1 MQTVLRPASK
11 PLTHRRLLWPSP
23 PSFRRLRIP
32 EKPNDF
38 MTSERYNARE
48 SEPRWQRQWDEK
60 AIFASK
66 NDDPRPKYYVLEM
79 FPYPSGRIHIGHV
92 RNYTLGDVLA
102 RFMRAKGFNVLHPM
116 GWDAFGLPA
125 ENAAIERKVAPKAW
139 TYDNIAAMKKQ
150 LRSIGL
156 SLDWSREFATCDPS
170 YYRHQQKMFLDF
182 LRAGLAEREKRKI
195 NWDPVD
201 MTVLANEQVIDGR
214 GWRSGAVVEQREM
227 NQWVFKI
234 TKYSQE
240 LLDALDTLDRW
251 PDKVRLMQR
260 NWIGRSEGMLVR
272 FMLDPATTPA
282 GETELRI
289 FTTRQDTLFGAK
301 FMAIAADHPLAQAA
315 AAKNPALAEF
325 IAETKRIG
333 TAQEII
339 DTAEKQGFDTGIRA
353 IHPLDPTW
361 KLPVYVANFVLME
374 YGTGAI
380 FGCPAHDQR
389 DLDFVNKYGLGN
401 TPVVCPEGQDPKTF
415 VITDTAYDGDGRMIN
430 SRFLDGMTIEQA
442 KEDVA
447 KRLESE
453 LRGNMPVGE
462 RQVNFRLRDWGIS
475 RQRYW
480 GCPIPV
486 IHCPK
491 CDVVPVPDKD
501 LPVVLPEDVTF
512 DKPGNAL
519 DHHPTWKHVTCPQCG
534 GKAQRETD
542 TMDTFVDS
550 SWYFARFTD
559 PWNEKAPTTLGVV
572 DRLMP
577 VDQYIGGVEHA
588 ILHLLYS
595 RFFTR
600 AMKATGHI
608 GMDEPF
614 AGMFTQGMVVHETY
628 QKADGSYVTPAEVK
642 IETGANGR
650 RVSLLTTGED
660 ISVGPIEKMSK
671 SKRNTVDPDDII
683 ATYGADVARWFMLSD
698 SPPDRDVIWSDER
711 VQGASRFVQRLWRL
725 VNESAD
731 SSKAAPAARPAS
743 FGPDALAL
751 RKAAHGALD
760 KVSTGIEKLHF
771 NVCLA
776 YIREFSN
783 ALGEALAREGQP
795 SPDLGWAIREAAVI
809 LVQLFAPMMPHLAE
823 ECWQVLGRTG
833 LVSEADWPKIERDL
847 LVEDTVTLVVQ
858 VNGKKRGD
866 VTVPRGA
873 ENPEIEAAVLALD
886 AVRQALG
893 GKAVRKV
900 IIVPMRIVNVVG

>member
-1 MQTVLRPASK
+1 
-11 PLTHRRLLWPSP
+11 
-23 PSFRRLRIP
+23 
-32 EKPNDF
+32 
-38 MTSERYNARE
+38 MTSERYNARD

-156 SLDWSREFATCDPS
+156 SLDWAREFATCDPS
-170 YYRHQQKMFLDF
+170 YYKHQQKMFLDM
-182 LRAGLAEREKRKI
+182 LRAGLAEREKRKL

-214 GWRSGAVVEQREM
+214 GWRSGAIVEQREM
-227 NQWVFKI
+227 SQWVFKI

-240 LLDALDTLDRW
+240 LLDALDGLDRW

-260 NWIGRSEGMLVR
+260 NWIGRSEGLLLR
-272 FMLDPATTPA
+272 FALDPATTPS
-282 GETELRI
+282 GETELKI
-289 FTTRQDTLFGAK
+289 FTTRPDTLFGAK
-301 FMAIAADHPLAQAA
+301 FMAIAADHPLAVAA
-315 AAKNPALAEF
+315 AAKNPKLAEF
-325 IAETKRIG
+325 IADVKKTG

-339 DTAEKQGFDTGIRA
+339 DTAEKQGFDTGIKA
-353 IHPLDPTW
+353 VHPFDPNW

-389 DLDFVNKYGLGN
+389 DLDFVNKYKLGN
-401 TPVVCPEGQDPKTF
+401 IPVVCPEGQDPKTF
-415 VITDTAYDGDGRMIN
+415 VITDTAYDGEGRMIN

-442 KEDVA
+442 KEEVA

-453 LRGNMPVGE
+453 VRGNAPVGE

-491 CDVVPVPDKD
+491 CDVVPVPDD
-501 LPVVLPEDVTF
+501 QLPVVLPEDATF

-519 DHHPTWKHVTCPQCG
+519 DHHPTWKHVTCPKCG

-559 PWNEKAPTTLGVV
+559 PWNAKAPTTPDVAN
-572 DRLMP
+572 RMMP

-600 AMKATGHI
+600 AMRATGHI

-628 QKADGSYVTPAEVK
+628 QKADGTYVTPAEVK
-642 IETGANGR
+642 VEVIGGER
-650 RVSLLTTGED
+650 RATMSYGGEEVS
-660 ISVGPIEKMSK
+660 IGPIEKMSK
-671 SKRNTVDPDDII
+671 SKKNTVDPDDII

-725 VNESAD
+725 VNESAEIA
-731 SSKAAPAARPAS
+731 KMAPADRPAS
-743 FGPDALAL
+743 FGADALGL

-760 KVSTGIEKLHF
+760 KVSSGIERLHF

-776 YIREFSN
+776 HIREFAN
-783 ALGEALAREGQP
+783 ALADVLGKGERPA
-795 SPDLGWAIREAAVI
+795 PDTAWAVREAATI

-823 ECWQVLGRTG
+823 ECWQVLGRSG
-833 LVSEADWPKIERDL
+833 LISEASWPQIERDL

-866 VTVPRGA
+866 VTVPRVA
-873 ENPEIEAAVLALD
+873 QNPEIEAAVLALD
-886 AVRQALG
+886 AVKLALG

-900 IIVPMRIVNVVG
+900 IVVPMRIVNVVG

>member
-1 MQTVLRPASK
+1 
-11 PLTHRRLLWPSP
+11 
-23 PSFRRLRIP
+23 
-32 EKPNDF
+32 
-38 MTSERYNARE
+38 MTAERYNARD

-170 YYRHQQKMFLDF
+170 YYKHQQKMFLDM
-182 LRAGLAEREKRKI
+182 LRAGLAEREKRKL

-227 NQWVFKI
+227 SQWVFKI
-234 TKYSQE
+234 TKYAQE
-240 LLDALDTLDRW
+240 LLDALDGLDRW

-260 NWIGRSEGMLVR
+260 NWIGRSEGLLIR
-272 FMLDPATTPA
+272 FALDTATTPS
-282 GETELRI
+282 GETELKI
-289 FTTRQDTLFGAK
+289 FTTRPDTLFGAK
-301 FMAIAADHPLAQAA
+301 FMAISPDHPLAQAA
-315 AAKNPALAEF
+315 AAKNPDLAEF
-325 IAETKRIG
+325 IADVKKIG

-339 DTAEKQGFDTGIRA
+339 DTAEKQGFDTGIKA
-353 IHPLDPTW
+353 VHPFDPGW

-389 DLDFVNKYGLGN
+389 DLDFVNKYKLGN
-401 TPVVCPEGQDPKTF
+401 IPVVCPEGQDPTRF
-415 VITDTAYDGDGRMIN
+415 AITDTAYDGDGRMIN

-442 KEDVA
+442 KEEVA

-453 LRGNMPVGE
+453 MRGNAPVGE

-486 IHCPK
+486 IHCPT
-491 CDVVPVPDKD
+491 CDVVPVPEDQ
-501 LPVVLPEDVTF
+501 LPVTLPEDATF
-512 DKPGNAL
+512 DRPGNAL
-519 DHHPTWKHVTCPQCG
+519 DHHPTWKHVTCPKCG

-559 PWNEKAPTTLGVV
+559 PWNEKAPTTPDVAN
-572 DRLMP
+572 RMMP

-608 GMDEPF
+608 DMKEPF

-628 QKADGSYVTPAEVK
+628 QKADGTYVMPAEVK
-642 IETGANGR
+642 IEMVGSER
-650 RVSLLTTGED
+650 RASMIYGDEPVT
-660 ISVGPIEKMSK
+660 IGPIEKMSK
-671 SKRNTVDPDDII
+671 SKKNTVDPDDII

-711 VQGASRFVQRLWRL
+711 VQGAARFVQRLWRL
-725 VNESAD
+725 VNESAEIA
-731 SSKAAPAARPAS
+731 KAAPTDRPAS
-743 FGPDALAL
+743 FGAEALGL
-751 RKAAHGALD
+751 RKAAHGALE
-760 KVSTGIEKLHF
+760 KVSSGIERLHF

-776 YIREFSN
+776 HIREFAN
-783 ALGEALAREGQP
+783 ALAEMLGREGTP
-795 SPDLGWAIREAAVI
+795 APDLAWSVREAATI
-809 LVQLFAPMMPHLAE
+809 LVQLIAPMMPHLAE
-823 ECWQVLGRTG
+823 ECWQVLGQSG
-833 LVSEADWPKIERDL
+833 LISEASWPQIERDL

-866 VTVPRGA
+866 VTVPRVA
-873 ENPEIEAAVLALD
+873 QNPEIEAAVLALD
-886 AVRQALG
+886 AVKLALG
-893 GKAVRKV
+893 GKAVRK
-900 IIVPMRIVNVVG
+900 IIVVPMRIVNVVG

>member
-1 MQTVLRPASK
+1 MT
-11 PLTHRRLLWPSP
+11 PS
-23 PSFRRLRIP
+23 
-32 EKPNDF
+32 
-38 MTSERYNARE
+38 RYNARE
-48 SEPRWQRQWDEK
+48 SEPRWQREWD
-60 AIFASK
+60 ARGIFATS
-66 NDDPRPKYYVLEM
+66 NSDPREKYYVLEM

-92 RNYTLGDVLA
+92 RNYTLGDVIA
-102 RFMRAKGFNVLHPM
+102 RYMRARGYNVLHPM

-125 ENAAIERKVAPKAW
+125 ENAAMERKVAPKAW

-150 LRSIGL
+150 LKSIGL

-170 YYRHQQKMFLDF
+170 YYKHQQKLFLDF
-182 LRAGLAEREKRKI
+182 LAAGLAEREQRKL

-214 GWRSGAVVEQREM
+214 GWRSGAIVEQREM

-234 TKYSQE
+234 THYAQE

-272 FMLDPATTPA
+272 FALDPLTAPS
-282 GETELRI
+282 GESELKV
-289 FTTRQDTLFGAK
+289 FTTRHDTLFGAK
-301 FMAIAADHPLAQAA
+301 FMAIAADHPLAVAA
-315 AAKNPALAEF
+315 AAKNPKLAEF
-325 IAETKRIG
+325 IAQAKRHG

-339 DTAEKQGFDTGIRA
+339 DTAEKLGFDTGIKA
-353 IHPLDPTW
+353 IHPFDETW

-389 DLDFVNKYGLGN
+389 DLDFVNKYALGN
-401 TPVVCPEGQDPKTF
+401 TPVVCPPDVDPKTF
-415 VITDTAYDGDGRMIN
+415 VITDVAYDGDGRMIN

-447 KRLESE
+447 KRLEATT
-453 LRGNMPVGE
+453 LGNAPVGE
-462 RQVNFRLRDWGIS
+462 RKVNFRLRDWGIS

-491 CDVVPVPDKD
+491 CGVVPVPDKD

-519 DHHPTWKHVTCPQCG
+519 DHHPTWKHVACPQCG
-534 GKAQRETD
+534 GQALRDTD

-550 SWYFARFTD
+550 AWYFARFTD
-559 PWNEKAPTTLGVV
+559 PWNENAPTTRAVV

-588 ILHLLYS
+588 ILHLLYA

-608 GMDEPF
+608 AFDEPF
-614 AGMFTQGMVVHETY
+614 AGQYTQGMVVHETY
-628 QKADGSYVTPAEVK
+628 KKADGSYATPAEIR
-642 IETGANGR
+642 IESGANGR
-650 RVSLLTTGED
+650 RASLLDTGEEVT
-660 ISVGPIEKMSK
+660 IGSIEKMSK
-671 SKRNTVDPDDII
+671 SKRNTVDPDEII
-683 ATYGADVARWFMLSD
+683 ETYGADTARWFMLSD

-711 VQGASRFVQRLWRL
+711 MQGASRFVQRLWR
-725 VNESAD
+725 VIGE
-731 SSKAAPAARPAS
+731 AAEIAKTAPSARPAE
-743 FGPDALAL
+743 FGAEALAL

-760 KVSTGIEKLHF
+760 KVSSGIEKLHF

-776 YIREFSN
+776 HIREFTN
-783 ALGEALAREGQP
+783 ALADTLARPEKP
-795 SPDLGWAIREAAVI
+795 SPDLAWAIAEAAVI

-823 ECWQVLGRTG
+823 ECWGVLGQEG
-833 LVSEADWPKIERDL
+833 LVSEANWPKIERDL
-847 LVEDTVTLVVQ
+847 LVEDSVTLVVQ

-866 VTVPRGA
+866 VTVARNA
-873 ENPEIEAAVLALD
+873 PEEQIKAAVLGLD
-886 AVRQALG
+886 AVKAALG
-893 GKAVRKV
+893 GKTVRKV
-900 IIVPMRIVNVVG
+900 IVVPKRIVNVVG

>member
-1 MQTVLRPASK
+1 
-11 PLTHRRLLWPSP
+11 
-23 PSFRRLRIP
+23 
-32 EKPNDF
+32 

-60 AIFASK
+60 AIFSSK
-66 NDDPRPKYYVLEM
+66 NDDSRPKYYVLEM

-102 RFMRAKGFNVLHPM
+102 RYMRAKGFNVLHPM

-156 SLDWSREFATCDPS
+156 SLDWTREFATCDPS
-170 YYRHQQKMFLDF
+170 YYKHQQKLFLDF
-182 LRAGLAEREKRKI
+182 LRAGLAEREQRKV

-201 MTVLANEQVIDGR
+201 MTVLANEQVIEGR

-227 NQWVFKI
+227 SQWVFKI
-234 TKYSQE
+234 TKYAQE
-240 LLDALDTLDRW
+240 LLDALDGLDRW

-260 NWIGRSEGMLVR
+260 NWIGRSEGLLIR
-272 FMLDPATTPA
+272 FALDPATAPN
-282 GETELRI
+282 GETELKI
-289 FTTRQDTLFGAK
+289 FTTRPDTLFGAK
-301 FMAIAADHPLAQAA
+301 FMAISADHPLAQAA
-315 AAKNPALAEF
+315 AAKNPKLAEF
-325 IAETKRIG
+325 IAEVKRSG

-353 IHPLDPTW
+353 IHPFDAGW

-401 TPVVCPEGQDPKTF
+401 IPVVCPPDVDPKAF

-442 KEDVA
+442 KEEVA
-447 KRLESE
+447 KRLETE
-453 LRGNMPVGE
+453 MRGNAPVGE

-486 IHCPK
+486 IHCER
-491 CDVVPVPDKD
+491 CGVVPVPDRE
-501 LPVVLPEDVTF
+501 LPVTLPEDATF

-519 DHHPTWKHVTCPQCG
+519 DHHPTWKRVTCPKCRG
-534 GKAQRETD
+534 NATRETD

-559 PWNEKAPTTLGVV
+559 PWNEKAPTTPDVAN
-572 DRLMP
+572 RMMP
-577 VDQYIGGVEHA
+577 VNQYIGGVEHA

-628 QKADGSYVTPAEVK
+628 QKADGSYVTPVEVK
-642 IETGANGR
+642 IETGGNGR
-650 RVSLLTTGED
+650 RAVLLATGED
-660 ISVGPIEKMSK
+660 IAIGSIEKMSK

-725 VNESAD
+725 VNESAEIAK
-731 SSKAAPAARPAS
+731 SAPPARPAS
-743 FGPDALAL
+743 FSADALAL

-760 KVSTGIEKLHF
+760 RVSGGIERLHF

-776 YIREFSN
+776 HIREFAN
-783 ALGEALAREGQP
+783 ALAEVLAREGTP
-795 SPDLGWAIREAAVI
+795 AGDLAWSVREAALI

-823 ECWQVLGRTG
+823 ECWQVLGQGG
-833 LVSEADWPKIERDL
+833 LISEADWPQIERDL
-847 LVEDTVTLVVQ
+847 LVEDAVTLVVQ
-858 VNGKKRGD
+858 VNGKKRGEI
-866 VTVPRGA
+866 TVAKAA
-873 ENPEIEAAVLALD
+873 ENSQIEAAVLALD
-886 AVRQALG
+886 AVKSTLG
-893 GKAVRKV
+893 DKPVRKI

>member
-1 MQTVLRPASK
+1 
-11 PLTHRRLLWPSP
+11 
-23 PSFRRLRIP
+23 
-32 EKPNDF
+32 
-38 MTSERYNARE
+38 MTSERYNARD
-48 SEPRWQRQWDEK
+48 SEPRWQRQWDQK

-66 NDDPRPKYYVLEM
+66 NDDSRPKYYVLEM

-125 ENAAIERKVAPKAW
+125 ENAAIERKVAPMAW

-150 LRSIGL
+150 LQSIGL

-170 YYRHQQKMFLDF
+170 YYKHQQKMFLDF
-182 LRAGLAEREKRKI
+182 LGAGLAEREKRKI

-201 MTVLANEQVIDGR
+201 MTVLANEQVIDGK

-260 NWIGRSEGMLVR
+260 NWIGRSEGLLVR
-272 FMLDPATTPA
+272 FALDPKTLPEGSTPA
-282 GETELRI
+282 GESELKI
-289 FTTRQDTLFGAK
+289 FTTRPDTLFGAK
-301 FMAIAADHPLAQAA
+301 FMAIAADHPLATAA
-315 AAKNPALAEF
+315 AAKNPKLAEF
-325 IAETKRIG
+325 IAEVKRIG

-353 IHPLDPTW
+353 VHPFDPNW

-389 DLDFVNKYGLGN
+389 DLDFVNKYALGN

-442 KEDVA
+442 KEEVA
-447 KRLESE
+447 KRLEAE
-453 LRGNMPVGE
+453 LRGNMPVAE

-491 CDVVPVPDKD
+491 CDVVPVPDSD
-501 LPVVLPEDVTF
+501 LPVVLPEDVSF

-519 DHHPTWKHVTCPQCG
+519 DHHPTWKHVACPKCG

-559 PWNEKAPTTLGVV
+559 PWNEKAPTTPDVAN
-572 DRLMP
+572 RMMP

-608 GMDEPF
+608 SMDEPF

-642 IETGANGR
+642 VEAGGNGKR
-650 RVSLLTTGED
+650 AILLTTGED
-660 ISVGPIEKMSK
+660 VTIGAIEKMSK
-671 SKRNTVDPDDII
+671 SKKNTVDPDDII

-725 VNESAD
+725 VNESAELA
-731 SSKAAPAARPAS
+731 KAAPASRPAS
-743 FGPDALAL
+743 FSDDALGL

-760 KVSTGIEKLHF
+760 KVSNGIERLHF

-776 YIREFSN
+776 HIREFAN
-783 ALGEALAREGQP
+783 ALAEVLGRDGQP
-795 SPDLGWAIREAAVI
+795 APDLAWAVREAAVI

-823 ECWQVLGRTG
+823 ECWTVLGQSG
-833 LVSEADWPKIERDL
+833 LISEANWPQIERDL

-873 ENPEIEAAVLALD
+873 QNPEIEAAVLALD
-886 AVRQALG
+886 AVKLALV

-900 IIVPMRIVNVVG
+900 IVVPMRIVNVVG

>member
-1 MQTVLRPASK
+1 
-11 PLTHRRLLWPSP
+11 
-23 PSFRRLRIP
+23 
-32 EKPNDF
+32 

-48 SEPRWQRQWDEK
+48 SEPRWQRQWDQK

-139 TYDNIAAMKKQ
+139 TYENIASMKKQ
-150 LRSIGL
+150 LQSIGL

-170 YYRHQQKMFLDF
+170 YYKHQQKMFLDF
-182 LRAGLAEREKRKI
+182 MRAGLAEREKRKI

-260 NWIGRSEGMLVR
+260 NWIGRSEGLLVR
-272 FMLDPATTPA
+272 FALDPRSLPEGSTPA
-282 GETELRI
+282 NETELKI
-289 FTTRQDTLFGAK
+289 FTTRPDTLFGAK
-301 FMAIAADHPLAQAA
+301 FMAIAADHPLAVAA
-315 AAKNPALAEF
+315 AAKNPKLAEF
-325 IAETKRIG
+325 IAEVKRIG

-353 IHPLDPTW
+353 VHPFDPDW

-389 DLDFVNKYGLGN
+389 DLDFVNKYALGN
-401 TPVVCPEGQDPKTF
+401 IPVVCPEGQDPKSF
-415 VITDTAYDGDGRMIN
+415 VITETAYDGDGRMIN

-442 KEDVA
+442 KEEVA

-486 IHCPK
+486 IHCPT
-491 CDVVPVPDKD
+491 CDVVPVPDAD
-501 LPVVLPEDVTF
+501 LPVVLPEDVSF

-519 DHHPTWKHVTCPQCG
+519 DHHPTWKHVACPKCG

-559 PWNEKAPTTLGVV
+559 PWNEKAPTTPPVAN
-572 DRLMP
+572 RMMP

-608 GMDEPF
+608 DMDEPF

-628 QKADGSYVTPAEVK
+628 QKADGSYVTPAEVRV
-642 IETGANGR
+642 EAGGNGKR
-650 RVSLLTTGED
+650 AILLTTGED
-660 ISVGPIEKMSK
+660 ITIGAIEKMSK
-671 SKRNTVDPDDII
+671 SKKNTVDPDDII

-711 VQGASRFVQRLWRL
+711 VQGASRFVQRLWRV
-725 VNESAD
+725 VNESAEMA
-731 SSKAAPAARPAS
+731 KAAPATRPAS
-743 FGPDALAL
+743 FGSDALGL

-760 KVSTGIEKLHF
+760 KVSSGIERLHF

-776 YIREFSN
+776 HIREFTN
-783 ALGEALAREGQP
+783 ALADILAKGGQP
-795 SPDLGWAIREAAVI
+795 APDLTPDLSWAVREAAII

-823 ECWQVLGRTG
+823 ECWTVLGQTG
-833 LVSEADWPKIERDL
+833 LISEADWPQIERDL

-873 ENPEIEAAVLALD
+873 QNPEIEAAVLALD
-886 AVRQALG
+886 AVKLALG

-900 IIVPMRIVNVVG
+900 IVVPMRIVNVVG

>member
-1 MQTVLRPASK
+1 
-11 PLTHRRLLWPSP
+11 
-23 PSFRRLRIP
+23 
-32 EKPNDF
+32 

-48 SEPRWQRQWDEK
+48 SEPRWQRQWDQEG
-60 AIFASK
+60 IFASK

-92 RNYTLGDVLA
+92 RNYTLGDVIA
-102 RFMRAKGFNVLHPM
+102 RYMRAKGFNVLHPM

-156 SLDWSREFATCDPS
+156 SLDWTREFATCDPS
-170 YYRHQQKMFLDF
+170 YYKHQQKLFLDF

-234 TKYSQE
+234 TRYAQE

-260 NWIGRSEGMLVR
+260 NWIGRSEGLLIR
-272 FMLDPATTPA
+272 FALDPKTLPEGSTPD
-282 GETELRI
+282 GGSELKV
-289 FTTRQDTLFGAK
+289 FTTRPDTLFGAK
-301 FMAIAADHPLAQAA
+301 FMAIAPDHPLAQAA
-315 AAKNPALAEF
+315 AAKNPKLAEF
-325 IAETKRIG
+325 IAEAKRHG

-339 DTAEKQGFDTGIRA
+339 DTAEKQGFDTGIKA
-353 IHPLDPTW
+353 IHPFDPDW

-401 TPVVCPEGQDPKTF
+401 TPVVCPPGVDPKSF
-415 VITDTAYDGDGRMIN
+415 VITDVAYDGDGRMIN
-430 SRFLDGMTIEQA
+430 SRFLDGMSIEQA
-442 KEDVA
+442 KEEVA
-447 KRLESE
+447 KRLEDE
-453 LRGNMPVGE
+453 VRGNLPLAE

-486 IHCPK
+486 IHCPT
-491 CDVVPVPDKD
+491 CGVVPVPDQD
-501 LPVVLPEDVTF
+501 LPVELPEDVTF

-519 DHHPTWKHVTCPQCG
+519 DHHPTWKHVACPQCG
-534 GKAQRETD
+534 GEATRETD

-559 PWNEKAPTTLGVV
+559 PWNENAPTTRAVV

-588 ILHLLYS
+588 ILHLLYA

-608 GMDEPF
+608 AFDEPF
-614 AGMFTQGMVVHETY
+614 AGQYTQGMVVHETY
-628 QKADGSYVTPAEVK
+628 RKADGTYATPAEVR
-642 IETGANGR
+642 IESGANGR
-650 RVSLLTTGED
+650 RASLLDTGEEVG
-660 ISVGPIEKMSK
+660 IGPIEKMSK

-683 ATYGADVARWFMLSD
+683 TTYGADVARWFMLSD

-731 SSKAAPAARPAS
+731 IAKAAPGARPAA
-743 FGPDALAL
+743 FGAEALAL
-751 RKAAHGALD
+751 RKAAHSALD

-776 YIREFSN
+776 HIREFSN
-783 ALGEALAREGQP
+783 ALAETLARDGKP
-795 SPDLGWAIREAAVI
+795 SPDLTPDISWAVAEAAVI

-823 ECWQVLGRTG
+823 ESWQVLGQPG
-833 LVSEADWPKIERDL
+833 LVSEASWPKIERDL
-847 LVEDTVTLVVQ
+847 LVEDTVMLVVQ
-858 VNGKKRGD
+858 VNGKKRGE
-866 VTVPRGA
+866 VTVARNA
-873 ENPEIEAAVLALD
+873 QNPEIEAAVLALD
-886 AVRQALG
+886 AVKQALG